1 MTTPAPGPLTGQTA
15 LVTGASAGIGAACAE
30 LLSAAGARLVLT
42 GRRQERLE
50 ELAARL
56 PCPSEILCFDVSRR
70 SEVEAAL
77 AKLAPPFSEVDILV
91 NNAGLAL
98 GMEPA
103 HQTSLDDWET
113 MVDTNCKGLLYVTRA
128 LLPGMVARNRGHVVN
143 LGSVAGTYPYPGG
156 NVYGATK
163 AFVHQFSQNLK
174 ADLVGSRVRVTNIE
188 PGMVETEFSL
198 VRFKGDASRAQVTYA
213 GLEPLSARDIAD
225 IVVWAV
231 TRPAHVNINV
241 VEVMPADQGFAP
253 FAVKRR

>member
-1 MTTPAPGPLTGQTA
+1 MTSSASGPLSGHTA

-42 GRRQERLE
+42 GRRTDRLE
-50 ELAARL
+50 ALASRL
-56 PCPSEILCFDVSRR
+56 PGPSHLLTFDVSVR

-77 AKLAPPFSEVDILV
+77 ARLPAPFSEVDLLV
-91 NNAGLAL
+91 NNAGLGL
-98 GMEPA
+98 GLEPA
-103 HQTSLDDWET
+103 HTASLEDWET

-143 LGSVAGTYPYPGG
+143 LGSVAANFPYPGG

-174 ADLVGSRVRVTNIE
+174 ADLVGTRVRVTNIE

-198 VRFKGDASRAQVTYA
+198 VRFKGDAARADATYK
-213 GLEPLSARDIAD
+213 GMEPLTARDIAD
-225 IVVWAV
+225 IVVWAA
-231 TRPAHVNINV
+231 TRPPHVNINV
-241 VEVMPADQGFAP
+241 VEVMPADQAFGP